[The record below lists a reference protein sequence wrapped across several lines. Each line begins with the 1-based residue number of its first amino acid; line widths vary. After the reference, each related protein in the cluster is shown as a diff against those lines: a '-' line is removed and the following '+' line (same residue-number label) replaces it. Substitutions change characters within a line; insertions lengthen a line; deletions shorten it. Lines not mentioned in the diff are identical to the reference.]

1 MENGKVITSDPVML
15 EIFWERCISIV
26 DEAADTL
33 VRAAFST
40 VARESND
47 FGCAV
52 CDSDGTGIGYTT
64 KGTPRMSII
73 LPRTIRAKIG
83 RAHV

>member
-1 MENGKVITSDPVML
+1 MRKKAGGVMENGKAITSDLVML

-47 FGCAV
+47 FGCAM

-64 KGTPRMSII
+64 TDSACNTFDSG
-73 LPRTIRAKIG
+73 
-83 RAHV
+83 